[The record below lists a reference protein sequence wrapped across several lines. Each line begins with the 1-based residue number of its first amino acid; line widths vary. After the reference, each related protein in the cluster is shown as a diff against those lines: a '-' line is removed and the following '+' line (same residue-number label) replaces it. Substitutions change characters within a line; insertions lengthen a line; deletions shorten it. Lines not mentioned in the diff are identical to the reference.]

1 MGAGI
6 LTDYMPSSATVS
18 EYVAQR
24 LLHHPFST
32 QDSLSRYIY
41 CPLHTEIR
49 ECRGSES
56 VSSPSAHRFLCRR
69 RLLLASASVYS
80 VHPGLPHQWMFALH
94 HGGLV
99 GLDDDARESNG
110 CL

>member
-69 RLLLASASVYS
+69 RLFEEGSSFTGIAPPLSSV
-80 VHPGLPHQWMFALH
+80 G
-94 HGGLV
+94 
-99 GLDDDARESNG
+99 
-110 CL
+110 